1 LGLIKPLKIFR
12 YPSHIR
18 DFLRGTDNSRLWQDS
33 SSFST
38 LPGAMLVLAGFQAK
52 RGGLKAVSLSQAGKA
67 SKVIG
72 RAHPVWPE
80 IEIYF

>member
-1 LGLIKPLKIFR
+1 
-12 YPSHIR
+12 
-18 DFLRGTDNSRLWQDS
+18 
-33 SSFST
+33 
-38 LPGAMLVLAGFQAK
+38 MLVLAGFQAK